1 MRAFEDQR
9 NKEEK
14 RFNQERTRAE
24 LDQSLRK
31 KMKRKAREMQE
42 ELAMDMK
49 LLQEVLQKTSNEDFE
64 RHQRKVHNHNLNF
77 IAKYHLYVYRRMS

>member
-1 MRAFEDQR
+1 MRAFEDQK

-49 LLQEVLQKTSNEDFE
+49 LLQEVLQKTSNEDSE
-64 RHQRKVHNHNLNF
+64 RHQRRVLHCIETL
-77 IAKYHLYVYRRMS
+77 